1 MSDTAERWPGQS
13 WYEAEAGADRRPAV
27 QGRLACRIAV
37 IGAGL
42 AGVSTALS
50 LIERGCRDVVVV
62 DAEGP
67 GAGASGR
74 NGGFVFAGYSL
85 DNDAL
90 IKQLGA
96 PAAAEMHGQTR
107 AAVALIRRRI
117 LHYGIECQLNEA
129 GVLLAD
135 WFDQPDA
142 LQRYAAR
149 MRDDLGFELDWLNP
163 EQRQQWV
170 RSPRYGGG
178 LHEPGSFHFHPLRH
192 IRGLAG
198 VIERSGGRVFGQ
210 SAVSRIRRSGPG
222 WRLDCPKGDIQAESV
237 VLTTGG
243 YDRRLHR
250 RVQRALQ
257 PVATYIA
264 VTEPLGERLKICLPR
279 PVAVYDTR
287 FAFDYYRPLPDS
299 RLLWGGRISMAGRS
313 PTAIR
318 QMMRRDLGRVFP
330 ELAEV
335 RLDYAWG
342 GWMSYARGQM
352 PLLGQSPDGL
362 WYGLAFGGHGMAT
375 TTLAGEV
382 LAEALLGE
390 RRRLEMF
397 QRWSPRW
404 AGGALGRLF
413 GQGIYWQAQ
422 LKDAL
427 KDKLGKI
434 SNRRPNDL

>member
-1 MSDTAERWPGQS
+1 MSNTAQRWPGQS
-13 WYEAEAGADRRPAV
+13 WYEAEAGAESRPAV
-27 QGRLACRIAV
+27 QGRLTCRIAV

-42 AGVSTALS
+42 AGVGTALS
-50 LIERGCRDVVVV
+50 LIERGCRDVLVV
-62 DAEGP
+62 DAGGP

-85 DNDAL
+85 DNEVL

-96 PAAAEMHGQTR
+96 CTAATMHGQTR
-107 AAVALIRRRI
+107 QAVALIRQRI
-117 LHYGIECQLNEA
+117 MHYGIDCQLNEA

-135 WFDQPDA
+135 WFDQPEA
-142 LQRYAAR
+142 LQRHAQR
-149 MRDDLGFELDWLNP
+149 MRTELGFALDWLSP
-163 EQRQQWV
+163 QQREQWV
-170 RSPRYGGG
+170 RSPRYGGA
-178 LHEPGSFHFHPLRH
+178 LYEPGSFHFHPLRH
-192 IRGLAG
+192 IRGLAD
-198 VIERSGGRVFGQ
+198 VIERSGGQVFGQ
-210 SAVSRIRRSGPG
+210 SPVRRIQRCGSG
-222 WRLDCPKGDIQAESV
+222 WRLVCPAGEILAQSV
-237 VLTTGG
+237 VLATGG

-264 VTEPLGERLKICLPR
+264 VTEPLGEERLTACLPR
-279 PVAVYDTR
+279 PAAVYDTR

-313 PTAIR
+313 PAAIR
-318 QMMRRDLGRVFP
+318 RLMRRDLRRVFP
-330 ELAEV
+330 QLAEV

-352 PLLGQSPDGL
+352 PLLGQAPDGL

-390 RRRLEMF
+390 RSRLDMF
-397 QRWSPRW
+397 HHWSPRW
-404 AGGALGRLF
+404 AGGVAGRLV
-413 GQGIYWQAQ
+413 GQGIYWHAQ
-422 LKDAL
+422 LKDWL
-427 KDKLGKI
+427 KD
-434 SNRRPNDL
+434 RRKS